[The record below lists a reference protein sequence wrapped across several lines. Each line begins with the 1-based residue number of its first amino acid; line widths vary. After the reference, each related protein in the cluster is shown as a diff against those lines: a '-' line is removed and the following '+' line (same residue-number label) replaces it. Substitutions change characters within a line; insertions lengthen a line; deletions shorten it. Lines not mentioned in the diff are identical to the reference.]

1 MNYAA
6 IKTCDIANGPGVR
19 TSLFV
24 SGCTHHCKGCFQPET
39 WDFSYGEPFT
49 QDVIDTILHSLEPD
63 YVAGLTLLGGEPFEP
78 ANQPAVAEL
87 LRQLRASC
95 PGKNVWAFTGFLLD
109 RDLLSG
115 RVGDAALV
123 RQMLGCIDVLV
134 DGPFVLEKKDLAL
147 RFRGSSN
154 QRLIDVPATLSSG
167 EIVLWDDGYQRGGH
181 YDAEAL
187 QNSARGRGAPHL
199 RHGQLGRGRSAR
211 LPGCARCAGAR

>member
-49 QDVIDTILHSLEPD
+49 QDVIDTILHSLEPA

-87 LRQLRASC
+87 LRQLPGALPRQKCVGLYGLPARPGPAARPGRRCGPCAADARLHRRA
-95 PGKNVWAFTGFLLD
+95 G
-109 RDLLSG
+109 G
-115 RVGDAALV
+115 RPVRAGEKGPCSAVPRLVQPAAHRHSGDAGIRA
-123 RQMLGCIDVLV
+123 G
-134 DGPFVLEKKDLAL
+134 
-147 RFRGSSN
+147 
-154 QRLIDVPATLSSG
+154 
-167 EIVLWDDGYQRGGH
+167 IVLWDDGYQRGGH
-181 YDAEAL
+181 YDAKGT
-187 QNSARGRGAPHL
+187 R
-199 RHGQLGRGRSAR
+199 
-211 LPGCARCAGAR
+211 

>member
-49 QDVIDTILHSLEPD
+49 QDVIDTILHSLEPA

-87 LRQLRASC
+87 LRQLRARC
-95 PGKNVWAFTGFLLD
+95 PGKNVWAFCSTGTCCPAGSAMRPLCGKC
-109 RDLLSG
+109 S
-115 RVGDAALV
+115 AASTCWWTA
-123 RQMLGCIDVLV
+123 RSCWR
-134 DGPFVLEKKDLAL
+134 KRTL
-147 RFRGSSN
+147 RCGSAA
-154 QRLIDVPATLSSG
+154 RRI
-167 EIVLWDDGYQRGGH
+167 
-181 YDAEAL
+181 
-187 QNSARGRGAPHL
+187 SA
-199 RHGQLGRGRSAR
+199 
-211 LPGCARCAGAR
+211 

>member
-87 LRQLRASC
+87 LRQLRARC

-109 RDLLSG
+109 RDL
-115 RVGDAALV
+115 
-123 RQMLGCIDVLV
+123 
-134 DGPFVLEKKDLAL
+134 
-147 RFRGSSN
+147 RGSCAA
-154 QRLIDVPATLSSG
+154 D
-167 EIVLWDDGYQRGGH
+167 
-181 YDAEAL
+181 
-187 QNSARGRGAPHL
+187 
-199 RHGQLGRGRSAR
+199 AR
-211 LPGCARCAGAR
+211 LHRRAGGRPVCAGEKGPCAAVPRLVESAPDRRSGNVKLRRDRPVGRRLSAWRAL

>member
-49 QDVIDTILHSLEPD
+49 QDVIDTILHSLEPA

-87 LRQLRASC
+87 LRQLRARC

-123 RQMLGCIDVLV
+123 RPVRAGEKGPCSAVPRLV
-134 DGPFVLEKKDLAL
+134 
-147 RFRGSSN
+147 
-154 QRLIDVPATLSSG
+154 QPAAHRHSG
-167 EIVLWDDGYQRGGH
+167 
-181 YDAEAL
+181 DAGI
-187 QNSARGRGAPHL
+187 RPDRPVG
-199 RHGQLGRGRSAR
+199 
-211 LPGCARCAGAR
+211 

>member
-49 QDVIDTILHSLEPD
+49 QDVIDTILHSLEPA

-87 LRQLRASC
+87 LRQLRARC

-115 RVGDAALV
+115 RVGDA
-123 RQMLGCIDVLV
+123 GC
-134 DGPFVLEKKDLAL
+134 
-147 RFRGSSN
+147 
-154 QRLIDVPATLSSG
+154 
-167 EIVLWDDGYQRGGH
+167 
-181 YDAEAL
+181 
-187 QNSARGRGAPHL
+187 GRTCCA
-199 RHGQLGRGRSAR
+199 SAR
-211 LPGCARCAGAR
+211 LHRRAGGRPVRAGEKGPCSAVPRLVQPAAHRHSGDAGIRPDRPVGRRLSTRRAL